1 MPLTNDNDDTFPM
14 GLEID
19 FSSIKQ
25 ITKGEAK
32 LPPAPILMILS
43 TDGVLCPFYILNQ
56 TPNANHSIVHAP
68 EGMPPGGK
76 RKSVVSKMSDMSQ
89 ETVGMVM
96 NFWIPNDLFIL
107 EFIIL

>member
-14 GLEID
+14 ALEID

-68 EGMPPGGK
+68 ERMVPGGK

-89 ETVGMVM
+89 ETVGKRM
-96 NFWIPNDLFIL
+96 NF
-107 EFIIL
+107 